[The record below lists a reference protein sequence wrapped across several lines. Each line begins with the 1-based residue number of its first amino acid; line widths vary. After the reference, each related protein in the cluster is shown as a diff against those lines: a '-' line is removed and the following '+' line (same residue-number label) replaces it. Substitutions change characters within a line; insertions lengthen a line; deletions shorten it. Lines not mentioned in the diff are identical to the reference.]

1 MSAATLAPTTTATS
15 TSDYKQQ
22 PQEQPRQYDD
32 NDDDD
37 ISLARFMSRK
47 LQVNQQ
53 MPVTYPCMSPN
64 FTMLQHHQEDP
75 WIEKD
80 TTPTNVNDYY
90 GHNVS
95 YAHYQQLQ
103 YQQQQQLILQC
114 QKQNQMGYN
123 GLSQKPHHHSHHH
136 TSGTNHRSAARKTRP
151 ATADTH
157 RDSKTRMTPSTSA
170 PRVRSSTLNSSSSSS
185 LATNAS
191 NSRQQQYQQR
201 QRSSSPVPSL
211 VDDSGTW
218 RSSIYSHN
226 SAASS
231 SVKTTSDT
239 TSFTNAPI
247 HSSASSISSFTMS
260 TSGSSNNK
268 PSLSKR
274 IRGVFSGAN
283 KQHYDSYSSTL
294 RRSPSMV
301 SCASSVMTTNTVSSS
316 KSSWTNLFRKS
327 SKSVSVSSSMD
338 GQLRQASKNQRDS
351 SVHGETKVVAP
362 PSPASSISGRSHRH
376 STLRPK
382 NEFDAD
388 LPSPASSSSTTIAA
402 APDTSCSSSSFSS
415 SSRPASLLSSSSY
428 SHQQQQQRYG
438 GSRKKQ
444 IRSASP
450 KIDSSSQ
457 QQDYFG
463 LPSARHMARPTF
475 LQHGSPGLRPA
486 SKSNTSLISE
496 CDDDDDIS
504 TCMMAPS
511 DVVVGQQQHDGRKTT
526 TTKTAPTF
534 VSSGK
539 KGAKTRFNT
548 TIQVHDTFGSKD
560 YDRRCDTQ
568 VTCHGLTPVLALQ
581 IKQELNEY
589 KLNEM
594 VVHSSSRQ
602 YTQFFL

>member
-1 MSAATLAPTTTATS
+1 MSKAKSNGIQWIVTKAAS
-15 TSDYKQQ
+15 SYF
-22 PQEQPRQYDD
+22 R
-32 NDDDD
+32 
-37 ISLARFMSRK
+37 
-47 LQVNQQ
+47 NQSSIDC
-53 MPVTYPCMSPN
+53 T
-64 FTMLQHHQEDP
+64 
-75 WIEKD
+75 
-80 TTPTNVNDYY
+80 
-90 GHNVS
+90 
-95 YAHYQQLQ
+95 
-103 YQQQQQLILQC
+103 
-114 QKQNQMGYN
+114 
-123 GLSQKPHHHSHHH
+123 
-136 TSGTNHRSAARKTRP
+136 KTRP
-151 ATADTH
+151 ATVDTH
-157 RDSKTRMTPSTSA
+157 HDSKTRMTPSSSA

-191 NSRQQQYQQR
+191 YSRQQR

-226 SAASS
+226 STASS

-247 HSSASSISSFTMS
+247 HSSASSISSFAMS

-274 IRGVFSGAN
+274 IRGVFTGAN
-283 KQHYDSYSSTL
+283 KQHYDSYTSSL
-294 RRSPSMV
+294 RRSPSLV

-327 SKSVSVSSSMD
+327 SKSVSMD
-338 GQLRQASKNQRDS
+338 GQLRQAPKNQKEL
-351 SVHGETKVVAP
+351 SVHGETPKVVTPA
-362 PSPASSISGRSHRH
+362 SPASSISGRSHRH

-382 NEFDAD
+382 NEFVAD
-388 LPSPASSSSTTIAA
+388 LPSPASSSSTTVAA
-402 APDTSCSSSSFSS
+402 AASAADTSCSSSFSS
-415 SSRPASLLSSSSY
+415 TSRPASLLSSSSY
-428 SHQQQQQRYG
+428 QQQRHG
-438 GSRKKQ
+438 GSGKKQ
-444 IRSASP
+444 MRSASP

-463 LPSARHMARPTF
+463 LPSTRHMARPTF

-486 SKSNTSLISE
+486 SNSNTSLISE
-496 CDDDDDIS
+496 CDDDDIS

-511 DVVVGQQQHDGRKTT
+511 NVAVGQQQQQQDGRKTT
-526 TTKTAPTF
+526 TKMTPTF